1 MKSVLALLAAFVLA
15 GCSTQIGV
23 DNSQNRE
30 ASFSNVT
37 GVLTTRYTSDTEAVF
52 NAVKRTI
59 DAMPGTL
66 RTGETDDRGA
76 NKELNS
82 VIVFARTI
90 GYLEIKITIEKA
102 EDEQTKAVFTQVK
115 VKYGAFGN
123 LPESQQLVSK
133 ITSNLRLAPGRNRQ
147 TDAAQ
152 PPRLGGVHFLPPSTH
167 GQHPRT

>member
-1 MKSVLALLAAFVLA
+1 MKSALALLAALVLA

-66 RTGETDDRGA
+66 RTGETDDRGP

-82 VIVFARTI
+82 VIVYARTI
-90 GYLEIKITIEKA
+90 GDLEIKITIEKA
-102 EDEQTKAVFTQVK
+102 EDEVTKAVFTQVRI
-115 VKYGAFGN
+115 KYGAFGN

-133 ITSNLRLAPGRNRQ
+133 ITSNLR
-147 TDAAQ
+147 
-152 PPRLGGVHFLPPSTH
+152 
-167 GQHPRT
+167 

>member
-1 MKSVLALLAAFVLA
+1 MKTALSLLAALFLA
-15 GCSTQIGV
+15 GCATQIGV

-66 RTGETDDRGA
+66 RTGETDDRGP

-82 VIVFARTI
+82 VIVYARTI
-90 GYLEIKITIEKA
+90 GDLEIKVTIEKA

-115 VKYGAFGN
+115 IKYGAFGN
-123 LPESQQLVSK
+123 LPESQQIVSK
-133 ITSNLRLAPGRNRQ
+133 ITSNLR
-147 TDAAQ
+147 
-152 PPRLGGVHFLPPSTH
+152 
-167 GQHPRT
+167 

>member
-1 MKSVLALLAAFVLA
+1 ALALLAALVLA

-52 NAVKRTI
+52 NAVKRTL

-90 GYLEIKITIEKA
+90 GDLEIKITIEKA
-102 EDEQTKAVFTQVK
+102 EDPETKAVFTQVR

-133 ITSNLRLAPGRNRQ
+133 ITSNLR
-147 TDAAQ
+147 
-152 PPRLGGVHFLPPSTH
+152 
-167 GQHPRT
+167 

>member
-1 MKSVLALLAAFVLA
+1 MKTALALLAALVLA

-66 RTGETDDRGA
+66 RTGETDERGA

-82 VIVFARTI
+82 VIVYARTI
-90 GYLEIKITIEKA
+90 GDLEIKITIEKA
-102 EDEQTKAVFTQVK
+102 EDPETKAVFTQVR

-133 ITSNLRLAPGRNRQ
+133 ITSNLR
-147 TDAAQ
+147 
-152 PPRLGGVHFLPPSTH
+152 
-167 GQHPRT
+167 

>member
-1 MKSVLALLAAFVLA
+1 MKTALALLAALVLA

-30 ASFSNVT
+30 ASYSNVT
-37 GVLTTRYTSDTEAVF
+37 GVLTTRYTSDAEAVF

-82 VIVFARTI
+82 VIVYARTI
-90 GYLEIKITIEKA
+90 GDLEIKITIEKA
-102 EDEQTKAVFTQVK
+102 EDPETKAVFTQVK

-133 ITSNLRLAPGRNRQ
+133 ITSNLR
-147 TDAAQ
+147 
-152 PPRLGGVHFLPPSTH
+152 
-167 GQHPRT
+167 

>member
-1 MKSVLALLAAFVLA
+1 MKTALALLAALVLA

-30 ASFSNVT
+30 ASYSNVT
-37 GVLTTRYTSDTEAVF
+37 GVLTTRYTSDAEAVF

-82 VIVFARTI
+82 VIVYARTI
-90 GYLEIKITIEKA
+90 GDLEIKITIEKA
-102 EDEQTKAVFTQVK
+102 EDPETKAVFTQVR

-133 ITSNLRLAPGRNRQ
+133 ITSNLR
-147 TDAAQ
+147 
-152 PPRLGGVHFLPPSTH
+152 
-167 GQHPRT
+167 

>member
-1 MKSVLALLAAFVLA
+1 M
-15 GCSTQIGV
+15 

-37 GVLTTRYTSDTEAVF
+37 GVLTTRYTSDAEAVF

-66 RTGETDDRGA
+66 RTGETDDRGP

-82 VIVFARTI
+82 VIVYARTI
-90 GYLEIKITIEKA
+90 GDLEIKITIEKA
-102 EDEQTKAVFTQVK
+102 EDPETKAVFTQVR

-133 ITSNLRLAPGRNRQ
+133 ITSNLR
-147 TDAAQ
+147 
-152 PPRLGGVHFLPPSTH
+152 
-167 GQHPRT
+167 

>member
-1 MKSVLALLAAFVLA
+1 MKTALALLAALILA

-66 RTGETDDRGA
+66 RTGETDERGA
-76 NKELNS
+76 NKELIS
-82 VIVFARTI
+82 VVVFARTI
-90 GYLEIKITIEKA
+90 GDLEIKITIEKT
-102 EDEQTKAVFTQVK
+102 EDPETKAVFTQVR

-123 LPESQQLVSK
+123 LPESQQIVSK
-133 ITSNLRLAPGRNRQ
+133 ITSNLR
-147 TDAAQ
+147 
-152 PPRLGGVHFLPPSTH
+152 
-167 GQHPRT
+167 

>member
-1 MKSVLALLAAFVLA
+1 MKTALALLAALVLA

-30 ASFSNVT
+30 ASYSNVS

-82 VIVFARTI
+82 VIVYARTI
-90 GYLEIKITIEKA
+90 GDLEIKITIEKA
-102 EDEQTKAVFTQVK
+102 EDPETKAAFTQVR

-133 ITSNLRLAPGRNRQ
+133 ITSNLR
-147 TDAAQ
+147 
-152 PPRLGGVHFLPPSTH
+152 
-167 GQHPRT
+167 

>member
-1 MKSVLALLAAFVLA
+1 MKTALALLAALVLA

-30 ASFSNVT
+30 ASYSNVT

-52 NAVKRTI
+52 NAVKRTM

-82 VIVFARTI
+82 VIVYARTI
-90 GYLEIKITIEKA
+90 GDLEIKITIEKA
-102 EDEQTKAVFTQVK
+102 EDPETKAVFTQVK

-133 ITSNLRLAPGRNRQ
+133 ITSNLR
-147 TDAAQ
+147 
-152 PPRLGGVHFLPPSTH
+152 
-167 GQHPRT
+167 

>member
-1 MKSVLALLAAFVLA
+1 MKTALSLLAALVLA

-66 RTGETDDRGA
+66 RTGETDDRGP

-82 VIVFARTI
+82 VIVYARTI
-90 GYLEIKITIEKA
+90 GDLEIKVTIEKA

-115 VKYGAFGN
+115 IKYGAFGN
-123 LPESQQLVSK
+123 LPESQQIVSK
-133 ITSNLRLAPGRNRQ
+133 ITSNLR
-147 TDAAQ
+147 
-152 PPRLGGVHFLPPSTH
+152 
-167 GQHPRT
+167 

>member
-1 MKSVLALLAAFVLA
+1 MKTALALLAALVLA

-30 ASFSNVT
+30 ASYSNVT

-66 RTGETDDRGA
+66 RTGETDERGA
-76 NKELNS
+76 NKELNK

-90 GYLEIKITIEKA
+90 GDLEITITIEKA
-102 EDEQTKAVFTQVK
+102 EDEETKAVFTQVK

-133 ITSNLRLAPGRNRQ
+133 ITSNLR
-147 TDAAQ
+147 
-152 PPRLGGVHFLPPSTH
+152 
-167 GQHPRT
+167 

>member
-1 MKSVLALLAAFVLA
+1 MKTALALLATLLLS

-82 VIVFARTI
+82 VIVYARTI
-90 GYLEIKITIEKA
+90 GDLEIKITIEKA
-102 EDEQTKAVFTQVK
+102 EDPETKAVFTQVK

-133 ITSNLRLAPGRNRQ
+133 ITSNLR
-147 TDAAQ
+147 
-152 PPRLGGVHFLPPSTH
+152 
-167 GQHPRT
+167 

>member
-1 MKSVLALLAAFVLA
+1 MKTALALLAALVLA

-82 VIVFARTI
+82 VVVYARTI
-90 GYLEIKITIEKA
+90 GDLEIKITIEKA
-102 EDEQTKAVFTQVK
+102 EDEITNAVFTQVR

-133 ITSNLRLAPGRNRQ
+133 ITSNLR
-147 TDAAQ
+147 
-152 PPRLGGVHFLPPSTH
+152 
-167 GQHPRT
+167 

>member
-1 MKSVLALLAAFVLA
+1 MTLTLDMKTALALLATLALA
-15 GCSTQIGV
+15 GCATQIGV
-23 DNSQNRE
+23 DNSQHRE

-37 GVLTTRYTSDTEAVF
+37 GVLTTRYTSEPEAVF

-66 RTGETDDRGA
+66 RTGETDSRGP

-90 GYLEIKITIEKA
+90 GDLEIKITIEKA
-102 EDEQTKAVFTQVK
+102 EDEQTKAAFTQVR

-123 LPESQQLVSK
+123 LPESQQIVSK
-133 ITSNLRLAPGRNRQ
+133 ITSNLR
-147 TDAAQ
+147 
-152 PPRLGGVHFLPPSTH
+152 
-167 GQHPRT
+167 

>member
-37 GVLTTRYTSDTEAVF
+37 GVLTTRYSSDTEAVF

-82 VIVFARTI
+82 VIVYARTI
-90 GYLEIKITIEKA
+90 GDLEIKITIEKA

-133 ITSNLRLAPGRNRQ
+133 ITSNLR
-147 TDAAQ
+147 
-152 PPRLGGVHFLPPSTH
+152 
-167 GQHPRT
+167 

>member
-1 MKSVLALLAAFVLA
+1 MKTALALLAAFVLA

-82 VIVFARTI
+82 VIVYARTI
-90 GYLEIKITIEKA
+90 GDLEIKITIEKA
-102 EDEQTKAVFTQVK
+102 EDPETKAVFTQVK

-133 ITSNLRLAPGRNRQ
+133 ITSNLR
-147 TDAAQ
+147 
-152 PPRLGGVHFLPPSTH
+152 
-167 GQHPRT
+167 

>member
-1 MKSVLALLAAFVLA
+1 MKTALALLAALVLA

-30 ASFSNVT
+30 ASYSNVS

-66 RTGETDDRGA
+66 RTGETDERGA

-90 GYLEIKITIEKA
+90 GDLEIKITIEKA
-102 EDEQTKAVFTQVK
+102 EDPETKAVFTQVK

-133 ITSNLRLAPGRNRQ
+133 ITSNLR
-147 TDAAQ
+147 
-152 PPRLGGVHFLPPSTH
+152 
-167 GQHPRT
+167 

>member
-1 MKSVLALLAAFVLA
+1 MKTALALLAALVLA

-66 RTGETDDRGA
+66 RTGETDDRGP

-82 VIVFARTI
+82 VIVYARTI
-90 GYLEIKITIEKA
+90 GDLEIKVTIEKA

-115 VKYGAFGN
+115 IKYGAFGN

-133 ITSNLRLAPGRNRQ
+133 ITSNLR
-147 TDAAQ
+147 
-152 PPRLGGVHFLPPSTH
+152 
-167 GQHPRT
+167 

>member
-1 MKSVLALLAAFVLA
+1 MKTALSLLAALFLA
-15 GCSTQIGV
+15 GCATQIGV

-66 RTGETDDRGA
+66 RTGETDERGA
-76 NKELNS
+76 NKELIS
-82 VIVFARTI
+82 VVVYARTI
-90 GYLEIKITIEKA
+90 GDLEIKITIEKA
-102 EDEQTKAVFTQVK
+102 EDPETKAVFTQVR

-123 LPESQQLVSK
+123 LPESQQIVSK
-133 ITSNLRLAPGRNRQ
+133 ITSNLR
-147 TDAAQ
+147 
-152 PPRLGGVHFLPPSTH
+152 
-167 GQHPRT
+167 

>member
-1 MKSVLALLAAFVLA
+1 MKTALALLAALVLA

-90 GYLEIKITIEKA
+90 GDLEIKITIEKA
-102 EDEQTKAVFTQVK
+102 EDPETKAVFTQVQ

-123 LPESQQLVSK
+123 LPECQQLVSK
-133 ITSNLRLAPGRNRQ
+133 ITSNLR
-147 TDAAQ
+147 
-152 PPRLGGVHFLPPSTH
+152 
-167 GQHPRT
+167 

>member
-1 MKSVLALLAAFVLA
+1 MKTALALLATLLLS
-15 GCSTQIGV
+15 GCATQIGV

-37 GVLTTRYTSDTEAVF
+37 GVLTTRYTSDAEAVF

-82 VIVFARTI
+82 VIVYARTI
-90 GYLEIKITIEKA
+90 GDLEIKITIEKA
-102 EDEQTKAVFTQVK
+102 EDQQTKAVFTQVK

-133 ITSNLRLAPGRNRQ
+133 ITSNLR
-147 TDAAQ
+147 
-152 PPRLGGVHFLPPSTH
+152 
-167 GQHPRT
+167 

>member
-1 MKSVLALLAAFVLA
+1 MKTALALLAAFVLA

-82 VIVFARTI
+82 VVVYARTI
-90 GYLEIKITIEKA
+90 GDLEIKITIEKA
-102 EDEQTKAVFTQVK
+102 EDPETKAVFTQVK

-133 ITSNLRLAPGRNRQ
+133 ITSNLR
-147 TDAAQ
+147 
-152 PPRLGGVHFLPPSTH
+152 
-167 GQHPRT
+167 

>member
-1 MKSVLALLAAFVLA
+1 MKTALALLAALVLA

-30 ASFSNVT
+30 ASYSNVT
-37 GVLTTRYTSDTEAVF
+37 GVLTSRYTSDTEAVF

-66 RTGETDDRGA
+66 RTGETDERGA
-76 NKELNS
+76 NKELNK

-90 GYLEIKITIEKA
+90 GDLEIKITIEKA
-102 EDEQTKAVFTQVK
+102 EDEETKAVFTQVK

-133 ITSNLRLAPGRNRQ
+133 ITSNLR
-147 TDAAQ
+147 
-152 PPRLGGVHFLPPSTH
+152 
-167 GQHPRT
+167 

>member
-1 MKSVLALLAAFVLA
+1 MKTALALLAALVLA

-66 RTGETDDRGA
+66 RTGETDDLGA

-82 VIVFARTI
+82 VVVYARTI
-90 GYLEIKITIEKA
+90 GDLEIKITIEKA
-102 EDEQTKAVFTQVK
+102 EDPETKAVFTQVK

-133 ITSNLRLAPGRNRQ
+133 ITSNLR
-147 TDAAQ
+147 
-152 PPRLGGVHFLPPSTH
+152 
-167 GQHPRT
+167 

>member
-1 MKSVLALLAAFVLA
+1 MKTALALLAALVLA

-30 ASFSNVT
+30 ASYSNVT
-37 GVLTTRYTSDTEAVF
+37 GVLTSRYTSDTEAVF

-82 VIVFARTI
+82 VIVYARTI
-90 GYLEIKITIEKA
+90 GDLEIKITIEKA
-102 EDEQTKAVFTQVK
+102 EDPETKAVFTQVK

-133 ITSNLRLAPGRNRQ
+133 ITSNLR
-147 TDAAQ
+147 
-152 PPRLGGVHFLPPSTH
+152 
-167 GQHPRT
+167 

>member
-1 MKSVLALLAAFVLA
+1 MKTALALLAALVPA

-82 VIVFARTI
+82 VVVYARTI
-90 GYLEIKITIEKA
+90 GDLEIKITIEKA
-102 EDEQTKAVFTQVK
+102 EDEITKAVFTQVR

-133 ITSNLRLAPGRNRQ
+133 ITSNLR
-147 TDAAQ
+147 
-152 PPRLGGVHFLPPSTH
+152 
-167 GQHPRT
+167 

>member
-1 MKSVLALLAAFVLA
+1 MKTALALLAALVLA

-66 RTGETDDRGA
+66 RTGETDERGA
-76 NKELNS
+76 NKELNK

-90 GYLEIKITIEKA
+90 GDLEIKITIEKA
-102 EDEQTKAVFTQVK
+102 EDEETKAVFTQVK

-133 ITSNLRLAPGRNRQ
+133 ITSNLR
-147 TDAAQ
+147 
-152 PPRLGGVHFLPPSTH
+152 
-167 GQHPRT
+167 

>member
-1 MKSVLALLAAFVLA
+1 MKTALALLATLLLA
-15 GCSTQIGV
+15 GCATQIGV

-30 ASFSNVT
+30 ASYSNVT

-82 VIVFARTI
+82 VVVYARTI
-90 GYLEIKITIEKA
+90 GDLEIKITIEKA

-133 ITSNLRLAPGRNRQ
+133 ITSNLR
-147 TDAAQ
+147 
-152 PPRLGGVHFLPPSTH
+152 
-167 GQHPRT
+167 

>member
-1 MKSVLALLAAFVLA
+1 MKTALALLAALVLA

-30 ASFSNVT
+30 ASYSNVT

-82 VIVFARTI
+82 VIVYARTI
-90 GYLEIKITIEKA
+90 GDLEIKITIEKA
-102 EDEQTKAVFTQVK
+102 EDPETKAVFTQVR

-133 ITSNLRLAPGRNRQ
+133 ITSNLR
-147 TDAAQ
+147 
-152 PPRLGGVHFLPPSTH
+152 
-167 GQHPRT
+167 

>member
-1 MKSVLALLAAFVLA
+1 MKSVLALLAAIVLA

-37 GVLTTRYTSDTEAVF
+37 GVLTTRYSSDTEAVF

-82 VIVFARTI
+82 VIVYARTI
-90 GYLEIKITIEKA
+90 GDLEIKITIEKA

-133 ITSNLRLAPGRNRQ
+133 ITSNLR
-147 TDAAQ
+147 
-152 PPRLGGVHFLPPSTH
+152 
-167 GQHPRT
+167 

>member
-1 MKSVLALLAAFVLA
+1 MKTALALLAALVLA

-30 ASFSNVT
+30 ASYSNVT

-52 NAVKRTI
+52 NAVKRTM

-82 VIVFARTI
+82 VIVYARTI
-90 GYLEIKITIEKA
+90 GDLEIKITIEKA
-102 EDEQTKAVFTQVK
+102 EDPETKAVFTQVS

-133 ITSNLRLAPGRNRQ
+133 ITSNLR
-147 TDAAQ
+147 
-152 PPRLGGVHFLPPSTH
+152 
-167 GQHPRT
+167 

>member
-1 MKSVLALLAAFVLA
+1 MKTALALLAALVLA

-30 ASFSNVT
+30 ASYSNVS

-66 RTGETDDRGA
+66 RTGETDERGA

-82 VIVFARTI
+82 VIVYARTI
-90 GYLEIKITIEKA
+90 GDLEIKITIEKA
-102 EDEQTKAVFTQVK
+102 EDEVTKAVFTQVK

-133 ITSNLRLAPGRNRQ
+133 ITSNLR
-147 TDAAQ
+147 
-152 PPRLGGVHFLPPSTH
+152 
-167 GQHPRT
+167 